1 MGLFLNFGAGP
12 NQLPEPWQ
20 NLNAEHDIRKPLKF
34 DDGSVSFIL
43 AEHVIEHV
51 PFLQGVGFVR
61 ECLRVLEPEGVLR
74 LAFPDISRFVASS
87 LPGAFSGEMK
97 YFDACAKQ
105 YADALGEH
113 HNPRAL
119 INPETRTPGAKILDA
134 MTSLLVGWHHQC
146 AWTLHSA
153 AGVLLANGFRCVT
166 ELPYGR
172 SDVPELD
179 GVDGH
184 HRDVGHEI
192 AQLETTVLEAI
203 K

>member
-20 NLNAEHDIRKPLKF
+20 NLNAEHDIRKPLRF
-34 DDGSVSFIL
+34 EDGSVSFIL

-61 ECLRVLEPEGVLR
+61 ECLRVLEPEGIFR

-97 YFDACAKQ
+97 YFDASAKQ
-105 YADALGEH
+105 YAQALMDRRGLSVLGELQ
-113 HNPRAL
+113 A
-119 INPETRTPGAKILDA
+119 ADVSAA
-134 MTSLLVGWHHQC
+134 MSSLLVGWQHQC

-172 SDVPELD
+172 SDVTELD
-179 GVDGH
+179 DVDGH
-184 HRDVGHEI
+184 HRDVGREI
-192 AQLETTVLEAI
+192 ALLETTVLEAI

>member
-1 MGLFLNFGAGP
+1 MGLLLNFGSGP

-34 DDGSVSFIL
+34 ADGSVSFIL

-61 ECLRVLEPEGVLR
+61 ECLRVLEPEGVFR
-74 LAFPDISRFVASS
+74 LAFPDVSRFVASS
-87 LPGAFSGEMK
+87 LPNLETHGEMK
-97 YFDACAKQ
+97 YFDASARHYCE
-105 YADALGEH
+105 ALRERRPLE
-113 HNPRAL
+113 NASANVRA
-119 INPETRTPGAKILDA
+119 A

-153 AGVLLANGFRCVT
+153 AGVLLATGFRGVSQM
-166 ELPYGR
+166 PYGR
-172 SDVPELD
+172 SDFAELD
-179 GVDGH
+179 DVDGH
-184 HRDVGHEI
+184 HRDVGREI
-192 AQLETTVLEAI
+192 AELETTVLEAI